1 MIVLT
6 MANDGRKA
14 YVDPEKICAIFP
26 DNTEDEQTIVIL
38 SGSAA
43 NRIFVSESAE
53 EVYNLIKEQK
63 YPKYANGAFE
73 ERAQK

>member
-26 DNTEDEQTIVIL
+26 NNTKDKQTIVIL
-38 SGSAA
+38 SGSAL
-43 NRIFVSESAE
+43 NRIFASESAE

-63 YPKYANGAFE
+63 FPKYANGEFE
-73 ERAQK
+73 ERVQG